1 MERFL
6 LDTHILIWFLDEDTK
21 LNKHIREGISYFQN
35 DYFISIEALHEII
48 TLQTAGKIDLELDL
62 VQIAQILKNHN
73 IKILP
78 IELIHLKTLEHLSVP
93 VINGK
98 RHLDP
103 SDRMMIAQAITEK
116 LTFISSD
123 KKFPYYKDKN
133 FILLEN

>member
-21 LNKHIREGISYFQN
+21 LNRYIREGISYFQN
-35 DYFISIEALHEII
+35 DYFISIGALHEII
-48 TLQTAGKIDLELDL
+48 TLQAADKIDLQLDMM
-62 VQIAQILKNHN
+62 QIAQILKNHN

-78 IELIHLKTLEHLSVP
+78 IELIHLKTLEHLSIP

-98 RHLDP
+98 KYLDP
-103 SDRMMIAQAITEK
+103 SDRIMIAQAITEK

-123 KKFPYYKDKN
+123 KKFPYYKDRN

>member
-48 TLQTAGKIDLELDL
+48 TLRTVGKIDLQLDL
-62 VQIAQILKNHN
+62 MQITQILKNHN

-78 IELIHLKTLEHLSVP
+78 IELIHLKTLGHLSVS

-103 SDRMMIAQAITEK
+103 SDRMMIAQVTPIE
-116 LTFISSD
+116 
-123 KKFPYYKDKN
+123 YKQSFK
-133 FILLEN
+133 